1 MRALIIAAV
10 MFTAAPALAQS
21 PAATALTLAD
31 AAGAPAGTTII
42 DGAAWRCEGAVCTAT
57 ARSSQPASRAC
68 RRAVARLGKVTAF
81 SYKGVSLTA
90 AELAT
95 CNAD

>member
-10 MFTAAPALAQS
+10 MFVAAPALAQS
-21 PAATALTLAD
+21 PATTALILAD
-31 AAGAPAGTTII
+31 SASAPAGTTII
-42 DGAAWRCEGAVCTAT
+42 DGSAWRCEGADCTAT

-68 RRAVARLGKVTAF
+68 RRVVARLGKVTAF
-81 SYKGVSLTA
+81 SYKGVALTA